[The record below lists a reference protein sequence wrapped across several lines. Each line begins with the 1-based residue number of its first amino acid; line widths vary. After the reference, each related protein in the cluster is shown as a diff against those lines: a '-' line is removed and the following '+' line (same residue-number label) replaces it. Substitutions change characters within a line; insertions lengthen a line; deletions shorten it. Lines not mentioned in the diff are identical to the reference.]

1 MTLFVPAIE
10 RYTFAE
16 QTWWCKLSCSWKG
29 TGTVRRFLQAV
40 RIEYMWLSECPFSL
54 KNRPIFELIR
64 FAGGGASFFDRES
77 SDAALHTI
85 GLVWQAMHTGP
96 CFYHHSV
103 TPSWFMLKTWPKRCP
118 KWWVFCA
125 VPKWTSL
132 VRCLGYF
139 QMCLAGPSRP
149 SRWCQCALLCLAFF
163 ALRSRPHWGDIIQLL
178 QSPSLPVF
186 VGNE

>member
-1 MTLFVPAIE
+1 MTLLVPAIE
-10 RYTFAE
+10 RYTL
-16 QTWWCKLSCSWKG
+16 LSRLDGASWVAAGRVLVLCEDSFK
-29 TGTVRRFLQAV
+29 QS
-40 RIEYMWLSECPFSL
+40 EYMWLSECPFSL

-149 SRWCQCALLCLAFF
+149 SRCQCALLCLAFF
-163 ALRSRPHWGDIIQLL
+163 ALRSRPHWGDIQLL